1 MAFRHLNELPLGDKV
16 FRIELASDDD
26 STVTLTL
33 TGWQEDGTGSSAPSA
48 PSEPIA
54 SGELRL
60 PMQDVAALRIALNR
74 ALRALAIVAEVAEPI
89 PDRDVLRELFPGHG
103 APWVPQHEEELLRR
117 FHDGETTAR
126 VAARFGR
133 TPDSVR
139 TKLRELGHDPRRPE
153 YCPPDGCLSWSRYA
167 SPALLGAAEEP
178 VQG

>member
-26 STVTLTL
+26 STVTLSL
-33 TGWQEDGTGSSAPSA
+33 TGWQEDAPR
-48 PSEPIA
+48 EPLA
-54 SGELRL
+54 SGSLAL
-60 PMQDVAALRIALNR
+60 PLTEVPALRIALNR
-74 ALRALAIVAEVAEPI
+74 ALRALALVADVAEPI

-103 APWVPQHEEELLRR
+103 APWVPQHEEDLTQR
-117 FHDGETTAR
+117 FHAGETIAR
-126 VAARFGR
+126 IAARFGR

-167 SPALLGAAEEP
+167 SPALVGAAAPEP
-178 VQG
+178 GEDRAAG

>member
-1 MAFRHLNELPLGDKV
+1 MSFRHINELPLGEKI

-26 STVTLTL
+26 THVTLSL
-33 TGWQEDGTGSSAPSA
+33 SGWSETNPETVLAEGS
-48 PSEPIA
+48 
-54 SGELRL
+54 LRL
-60 PMQDVAALRIALNR
+60 PMADVPSLRIALNR
-74 ALRALAIVAEVAEPI
+74 ALRALALVADVAEPI

-117 FHDGETTAR
+117 FHGSETIAR
-126 VAARFGR
+126 IAARFGR

-167 SPALLGAAEEP
+167 SPALVGAVEEP
-178 VQG
+178 GQD

>member
-1 MAFRHLNELPLGDKV
+1 MAFRHINELPLGDKV

-33 TGWQEDGTGSSAPSA
+33 SGWREDQTG
-48 PSEPIA
+48 PSEPVA
-54 SGELRL
+54 AGELKL

-103 APWVPQHEEELLRR
+103 APWIPQHEEELLRR
-117 FHDGETTAR
+117 FHDEETIAR
-126 VAARFGR
+126 IAARFGR

-139 TKLRELGHDPRRPE
+139 TKLRELGHEPRRPE
-153 YCPPDGCLSWSRYA
+153 FCPPDGCLSWSRYA
-167 SPALLGAAEEP
+167 SPALLGAEREDA
-178 VQG
+178 GS

>member
-16 FRIELASDDD
+16 FRIELASEDD
-26 STVTLTL
+26 STVTLKL
-33 TGWQEDGTGSSAPSA
+33 TGWREDEAGA
-48 PSEPIA
+48 SESIA
-54 SGELRL
+54 GGELTL
-60 PMQDVAALRIALNR
+60 PMQDVASLRIALNR

-117 FHDGETTAR
+117 FHEGETIAR

-167 SPALLGAAEEP
+167 SPALVGTVEEP
-178 VQG
+178 SGG

>member
-33 TGWQEDGTGSSAPSA
+33 TGWLEGAA
-48 PSEPIA
+48 EEPIA

-117 FHDGETTAR
+117 FHEGETVAR
-126 VAARFGR
+126 IAARFGR

-167 SPALLGAAEEP
+167 SPALLGSARESAE
-178 VQG
+178 G

>member
-26 STVTLTL
+26 STVTLNL
-33 TGWQEDGTGSSAPSA
+33 TGWREDAEGGTA
-48 PSEPIA
+48 EPIA
-54 SGELRL
+54 GGELTM

-117 FHDGETTAR
+117 FHDGDTIAR
-126 VAARFGR
+126 IAARFGR

-139 TKLRELGHDPRRPE
+139 TKLRELGHEPRRPE

-167 SPALLGAAEEP
+167 SPALLGTPQEQAE
-178 VQG
+178 G